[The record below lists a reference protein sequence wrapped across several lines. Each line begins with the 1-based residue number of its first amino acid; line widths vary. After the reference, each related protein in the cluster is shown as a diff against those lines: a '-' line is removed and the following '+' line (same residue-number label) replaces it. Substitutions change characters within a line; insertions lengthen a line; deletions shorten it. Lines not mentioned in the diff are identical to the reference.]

1 MIESVSRI
9 IFLLAQTQ
17 DERSMTILGFTF
29 LGAFLFYL
37 ILDSTIKNWHTPKNK
52 KFRYFMIFLLLVCV
66 FVVFAMF
73 IWNK

>member
-17 DERSMTILGFTF
+17 DEKSMTILGFTF

-52 KFRYFMIFLLLVCV
+52 KFRYFMIFLALVCV